1 MRLLLPAAI
10 LLITMAG
17 GLRAEPAILKEG
29 EVLRGHFVQDRHLSG
44 FAKPIRSEG
53 SFVLVPGSG
62 LIWKSETPFP
72 VTTVIT
78 PSGLVQNV
86 GGSET
91 MRLSATRLPFL
102 SRLYHMLGGAM
113 AGETGALE
121 ADFAV
126 RRETV
131 AGGGERVTMTPRRT
145 DDPMAQ
151 QIKAIVVGV
160 SRFVDEVEIRRSSE
174 DFDHL
179 TFSGQTLSAG
189 PLDPAEAAAL
199 QTATR

>member
-1 MRLLLPAAI
+1 MKLVLAAAVLLFTL
-10 LLITMAG
+10 TG
-17 GLRAEPAILKEG
+17 GLHAEPALLKEG
-29 EVLRGHFVQDRHLSG
+29 EVLRGHFVQDRHLTG

-72 VTTVIT
+72 VITIIT

-91 MRLSATRLPFL
+91 MRLSATSLPFL

-113 AGETGALE
+113 AGETSALE
-121 ADFAV
+121 ADFTV

-131 AGGGERVTMTPRRT
+131 AGGERVTMTPRRT

-151 QIKAIVVGV
+151 QIKAIVVTV
-160 SRFVDEVEIRRSSE
+160 SRFVDDVEIRRANE

-179 TFSGQTLSAG
+179 TFSGQTLSPG
-189 PLDPAEAAAL
+189 PLEPAEAAAL
-199 QTATR
+199 QTGTR